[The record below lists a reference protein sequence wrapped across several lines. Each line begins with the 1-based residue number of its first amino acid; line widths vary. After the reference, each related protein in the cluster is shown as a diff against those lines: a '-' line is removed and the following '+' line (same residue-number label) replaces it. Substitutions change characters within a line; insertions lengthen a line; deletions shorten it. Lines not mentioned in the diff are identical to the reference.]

1 MSCIAR
7 AVICYSL
14 TAACI
19 AHVAIRLSALVAV
32 NRHARSAS
40 CAVAIRRKK
49 PAIFAWAAMMAGLK
63 GIGVSLLHGNEPEG
77 YAVVAILEA
86 ILGLGFSR
94 A

>member
-7 AVICYSL
+7 AVVRYSL

-19 AHVAIRLSALVAV
+19 AHVATRLPALVAV

-49 PAIFAWAAMMAGLK
+49 PAIFAWAAMMVGLK
-63 GIGVSLLHGNEPEG
+63 DIGGSLLHGNEPEG
-77 YAVVAILEA
+77 YVVVAILEA